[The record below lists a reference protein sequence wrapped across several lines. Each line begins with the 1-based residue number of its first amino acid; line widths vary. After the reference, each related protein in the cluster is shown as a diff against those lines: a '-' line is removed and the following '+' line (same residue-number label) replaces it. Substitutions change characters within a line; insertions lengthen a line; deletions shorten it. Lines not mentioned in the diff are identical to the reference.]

1 MKCATRYIVVLL
13 FGWFSLAAIADPRF
27 FMGLGDLPGQAFHSR
42 AHDISA
48 DGTTVV
54 GESESVNGREAFRW
68 TQSTG
73 MVGLGDLPGG
83 VFFSTA
89 KAVSADGSIV
99 VGFSDAW
106 GSLGGAFRWVL
117 TDPDSGAGTMTDLGD
132 LPGGDLYSD
141 AHGVSASGDV
151 IVGFGHS
158 ANGREAF
165 RWTDPQQGGSG
176 MVGLGFLPGGLE
188 SEAWDASADG
198 TVVVGANFVPNLA
211 FRWTAATGMV
221 SLGTLPGN
229 DRSFA
234 TAVNPDGTFIV
245 GLTAAE
251 AFRWMLTDPGSGE
264 GIMIGLGDLPGGDF
278 WSGADDIS
286 ADGSV
291 VVGRSATGS
300 FPYEEEAFIWDE
312 VSQMRR
318 LQDVLT
324 SEFGLDLSGWTLRA
338 ATAISDDGRTIV
350 GFGDD
355 PNSVCEAWIAH
366 LGPACPG
373 DVDDDGDVDLTD
385 LAGLLAAY
393 GACEGDP
400 NYNPNADFDSS
411 GCVDLNDR
419 AALLSNYGFGT

>member
-1 MKCATRYIVVLL
+1 MKCATRFTVALL
-13 FGWFSLAAIADPRF
+13 FGCSSLAVIADPPF
-27 FMGLGDLPGQAFHSR
+27 FMGLGDLPGRAFHSR
-42 AHDISA
+42 AWDISA

-54 GESESVNGREAFRW
+54 GGSESVNGPEAFRW

-83 VFFSTA
+83 PFFSEA
-89 KAVSADGSIV
+89 RAVSADGSVV
-99 VGFSDAW
+99 VGHANP
-106 GSLGGAFRWVL
+106 GLGTAFRWVL
-117 TDPDSGAGTMTDLGD
+117 TDPDSGEGIMIDLGD
-132 LPGGDLYSD
+132 LPGGAYSSA
-141 AHGVSASGDV
+141 AHGISASSDV
-151 IVGFGHS
+151 IVGLGHS

-165 RWTDPQQGGSG
+165 RWTDPEQGGSG
-176 MVGLGFLPGGLE
+176 MVGLGFLPDGWE

-198 TVVVGANFVPNLA
+198 TVVVGANFIPDLA

-221 SLGTLPGN
+221 SLGTLPGS
-229 DRSFA
+229 DRSLA
-234 TAVNPDGTFIV
+234 TACNPDGSFIV
-245 GLTAAE
+245 GQTAAE

-291 VVGRSATGS
+291 VVGASATGS
-300 FPYEEEAFIWDE
+300 FPSEVEAFVWDE
-312 VSQMRR
+312 VNQMRK

-324 SEFGLDLSGWTLRA
+324 TEFGLDLSGWTLRV

-373 DVDDDGDVDLTD
+373 DVDDDGDVDLSD
-385 LAGLLAAY
+385 LAELLAAY

-400 NYNPNADFDSS
+400 NYNPNADFDNS
-411 GCVDLNDR
+411 GCVDLSDL
-419 AALLSNYGFGT
+419 AALLGNYGSGP